1 MKFSKQWLQD
11 YIVET
16 LPENETVVDTLN
28 KKSFEVEEVISL
40 SNDTVYDIKVLPNR
54 AHDALGHRGMARELC
69 ADLGLTF
76 KEDRRV
82 EKRDDFINSS
92 VPAPVLSVNDAK
104 FCPRFMSMRIDG
116 VVVGES
122 PEWLKTRLEAIGQRS
137 INNIVDATNYVQFAL
152 NKPMHAYDTRSIKGT
167 LATRF
172 ANNGEVL
179 ITLDDKELALDEK
192 TLVIADDEK
201 ALGLAGIKGGKHS
214 GINED
219 TTSIILE
226 SANFYPSLIRKTS
239 QRYDLHT
246 DASKRFE
253 NGIAN
258 SLIEEG
264 LYMTANL
271 IKELCKGAEGSVAVD
286 IYPRKDKT
294 FKVGISVSE
303 INNIIGAN
311 YTEKDLEQTLKM
323 LMFPYEKVIPEQ
335 KIKEL
340 IPVTL
345 GKPYNRLAS
354 TLYDAPNLFSCGS
367 LVNWLYIECGYPS
380 PRIALDAYIFSKHVS
395 KKELRFGDLV
405 FTNTKIE
412 NPKDAMIYSKVLG
425 RDIPDVPKYTKT
437 VEFLRGTEFPQGI
450 DHVGMYIGNDEVLHT
465 GSVIGKTVTEKLS
478 LSNYFKNECW
488 YGRFMEDLSVP
499 QYVISVPPERL
510 DIRIKEDLAEEIGR
524 ILGYEKLV
532 PVLPKL
538 SRVGLVHKRMYYE
551 DKIREILL
559 NHGFSEVM
567 TYTFGSEGEV
577 SIIKG
582 LAGDKEKLRGSLRK
596 GIEESLKLNVHN
608 APLLGQKVIKIFEF
622 GNVFTKNSEVKKLAF
637 AFGGGTKKD
646 NFGEESK
653 SIVKEI
659 GETFGVDVSKFVSY
673 EEKPCIT
680 EIDFDAVIEK
690 LEEPKEHEVLT
701 YQLLLGA
708 SYKTVSPYPFALRDI
723 AVFVGSGTEED
734 AVKEIIKSEAGSLL
748 TRIEMFDKFEKGS
761 KISYAFHLV
770 FLSQEKTLS
779 DVELDEIMSRVTNTL
794 NNKEGWQVR

>member
-16 LPENETVVDTLN
+16 LPENEAVVDTLN

-40 SNDTVYDIKVLPNR
+40 PNDTVYDIKVLPNR

-76 KEDRRV
+76 KEDQRV
-82 EKRDDFINSS
+82 EKRDDFTNSL

-271 IKELCKGAEGSVAVD
+271 IKELCKDAEGSVAVD
-286 IYPRKDKT
+286 VYPRKDTKYH
-294 FKVGISVSE
+294 VGISLSE
-303 INNIIGAN
+303 LNIILGTTYTDSDIESTLNRLSFSFEKIIPKN
-311 YTEKDLEQTLKM
+311 YITETYKAIVGV
-323 LMFPYEKVIPEQ
+323 PYKNPSSMREDAPRAFNCSSLVSYLYKGIWMPSISVDKYVFSK
-335 KIKEL
+335 KIKLE
-340 IPVTL
+340 
-345 GKPYNRLAS
+345 
-354 TLYDAPNLFSCGS
+354 
-367 LVNWLYIECGYPS
+367 
-380 PRIALDAYIFSKHVS
+380 
-395 KKELRFGDLV
+395 ELRFGDLV
-405 FTNTKIE
+405 FANSGEGKIYFE
-412 NPKDAMIYSKVLG
+412 S
-425 RDIPDVPKYTKT
+425 
-437 VEFLRGTEFPQGI
+437 VEFLRGTKVPEGV
-450 DHVGMYIGNDEVLHT
+450 DHVGMYLGDEKIVHST
-465 GSVIGKTVTEKLS
+465 RVHGKVVVESVEEFSATRKIVG
-478 LSNYFKNECW
+478 
-488 YGRFMEDLSVP
+488 YGRIVDNLEEERYVVNVP
-499 QYVISVPPERL
+499 SERL

-538 SRVGLVHKRMYYE
+538 FRVGLVHKRMYYE

-559 NHGFSEVM
+559 SHGFSEVM

-596 GIEESLKLNVHN
+596 GMEESLKLNVHN

-622 GNVFTKNSEVKKLAF
+622 GNVFTKDSEIKKLAF

-646 NFGEESK
+646 NFEEEAK

-701 YQLLLGA
+701 YQFLLGA

-723 AVFVGSGTEED
+723 AVFVGIGTEED
-734 AVKEIIKSEAGSLL
+734 AVKEIIKSEAGDLL
-748 TRIEMFDKFEKGS
+748 VRIEMFDKFEKED

-779 DVELDEIMSRVTNTL
+779 DVELDEIMNRVTNAL